1 MIYKYYSPRDYNFE
15 ALENG
20 YFFFSK
26 AKYLNDPFDT
36 SFNLVSEKIINKLFS
51 GNAKKASESMA
62 NYGICCFS
70 ESWKNNILWAYY
82 ADNYRGFVIGYD
94 DKILSNMTGN
104 LIQKIQIRI
113 PFQKVSYIDNLDEL
127 YNQQSFP
134 YYPLGNEKGIEGA
147 PEFVPMSVSET
158 YDPKQI
164 DKFFTYLCAV
174 KSTSWSSEKEWRLIA
189 AIDVMSR
196 DSQIIKKEEKGYKIP
211 IPKDCVKE
219 IMVGY
224 NFDES
229 HNSVIDEVS
238 KKYGLNDIYK
248 VGPADM
254 PFDLK
259 REKIF
264 LK

>member
-1 MIYKYYSPRDYNFE
+1 MIYKYYSPERYNFD
-15 ALENG
+15 ALENE

-51 GNAKKASESMA
+51 DNAKKASESMA

-82 ADNYRGFVIGYD
+82 ANNYRGFVIGYD
-94 DKILSNMTGN
+94 DEILSNMTGN

-134 YYPLGNEKGIEGA
+134 CYPLDNEKGIEGK
-147 PEFVPMSVSET
+147 PELVPRLKLET
-158 YDPKQI
+158 LDPKQI

-189 AIDVMSR
+189 ANDVRLR

-229 HNSVIDEVS
+229 YNSVIDKIR
-238 KKYGLNDIYK
+238 KKYELNDIYK
-248 VGPADM
+248 VESADM